1 MLFRSLLGNEQP
13 TSALSGLVE
22 AINQNMQ
29 QLVGIQNAQ
38 NQQIIERQA
47 AMIEQLNRPKQVMR
61 DINGKIIGVQ

>member
-1 MLFRSLLGNEQP
+1 MLFRS
-13 TSALSGLVE
+13 SALSGLVE